1 MRELMELDG
10 ISVGGRNINNI
21 RYADDTVLIAD
32 SAEKLQTLIRALV
45 QSSEQRGLKLN
56 ISKTKV
62 MVVTKGN
69 NNLRVNISVGDE
81 TLEQVENISI
91 LAA

>member
-1 MRELMELDG
+1 MELDG